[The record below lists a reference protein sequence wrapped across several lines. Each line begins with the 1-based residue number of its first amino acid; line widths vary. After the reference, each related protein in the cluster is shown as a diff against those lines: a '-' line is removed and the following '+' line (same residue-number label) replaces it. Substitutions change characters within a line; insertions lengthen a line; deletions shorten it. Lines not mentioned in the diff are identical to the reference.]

1 MPSRSLSSLCVM
13 PSCWNKV
20 RKQYQCPPR
29 ISCCA
34 MRRYKARLTA
44 RPVSAMRKPML
55 SSSSESKVE
64 GSVCADINLDWYLI
78 KNYRRYE
85 RFDLLLQRTSSGPSQ
100 NKGPFQTRNGSPD
113 CSCLSTFSP

>member
-1 MPSRSLSSLCVM
+1 
-13 PSCWNKV
+13 CWNKV

-78 KNYRRYE
+78 KITE
-85 RFDLLLQRTSSGPSQ
+85 GTKDLTFYCNELVRVLHKIKALFKPETGPLIVVVYPLFRHR
-100 NKGPFQTRNGSPD
+100 KR
-113 CSCLSTFSP
+113 LSEK